1 MSRADRWSNLSGREP
16 LQALR
21 ETLVGRGYAVPTI
34 HGTRPFVTST
44 TRPGVPIASVE
55 TIVVMKLLAGRTQD
69 LANVEAIVVYGL
81 EQVPDEPAPALLRFR
96 LRLLQP
102 ERQAEGAARLLE
114 GRDVL
119 LARHAAPGEAQGKG
133 GEGQVAPDH
142 DSRSERLL
150 PDRGAEKLQG
160 LRQ

>member
-1 MSRADRWSNLSGREP
+1 MSRPSSCTAWSRYRTNQLP
-16 LQALR
+16 
-21 ETLVGRGYAVPTI
+21 
-34 HGTRPFVTST
+34 PFS
-44 TRPGVPIASVE
+44 AS
-55 TIVVMKLLAGRTQD
+55 AFGSSSR
-69 LANVEAIVVYGL
+69 NV
-81 EQVPDEPAPALLRFR
+81 RR
-96 LRLLQP
+96 K
-102 ERQAEGAARLLE
+102 GAARLLE

-119 LARHAAPGEAQGKG
+119 LARHEAPGEAQGKG